1 MYSIYFSEL
10 LKHKR
15 SVLNISQSQAA
26 KLCYLSKASYN
37 HLEQGI
43 RLPSLETLIRL
54 SHVLKTEPSELLDAI
69 MHDIDLSQDTIG
81 ILEESTPL
89 YSTKNKSFEES
100 FQDSFEQLNMFQ
112 QKAVLDIMDSLIS
125 TNSINVN
132 KDLGDNN

>member
-15 SVLNISQSQAA
+15 SALNISQSQAA

-89 YSTKNKSFEES
+89 YSTKNKSFE
-100 FQDSFEQLNMFQ
+100 DSFEQLNMFQ